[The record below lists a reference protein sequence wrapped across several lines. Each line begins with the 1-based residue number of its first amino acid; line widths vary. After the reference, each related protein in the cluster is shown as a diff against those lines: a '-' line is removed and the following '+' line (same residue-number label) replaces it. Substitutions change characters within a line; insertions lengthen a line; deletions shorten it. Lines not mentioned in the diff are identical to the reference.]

1 MMDNEGK
8 SNPFSCGIMKNTAIK
23 RRCIFVVA
31 LGILF
36 AAFKY
41 IDNDKSAYS
50 YVCVEN
56 DYNTSYITNAKSEK
70 ENLITYLN
78 TVNNKNLRIE
88 KPTAITV
95 DGLYVVALKSK
106 KDALEALKITLDK
119 YKRGSIKAYFKND
132 VRLMEVDTPTAN
144 LKTIEEA
151 VKDLEGKSRSVT
163 YVVKDNDT
171 LWSISRKFNVTL
183 NDIYNLN
190 PGISQRIYPGELL
203 KIKESKPLLTVV
215 TEKKSVYM
223 EDIPYETVTQ
233 KDDKMFINDSKV
245 LVRGKTGSKIVT
257 AILKYYNGEIVNKNV
272 INENVVSEPV
282 NEVIAVGDEPLPVTY
297 ATGNFIYPV
306 RGHITITSRY
316 GQRWGRLHAGID
328 IAASIGDPIYAA
340 DGGTVI
346 FSGWESGYGYLVK
359 IDHGNGYVT
368 YYGHASKLIVKKG
381 DKVYKGQEIAL
392 VGMTGNTT
400 GPHVHFEVRKNGVP
414 VNPQIYLK

>member
-1 MMDNEGK
+1 MDNEGK

-31 LGILF
+31 LVILF
-36 AAFKY
+36 AIAFKY
-41 IDNDKSAYS
+41 MENDKSAYS
-50 YVCVEN
+50 YVCAER
-56 DYNTSYITNAKSEK
+56 TNAKSEK
-70 ENLITYLN
+70 GNLIAYLN
-78 TVNNKNLRIE
+78 TVNNENLRIE

-95 DGLYVVALKSK
+95 DGLYVAALKSK
-106 KDALEALKITLDK
+106 KDALEALKIMLDK
-119 YKRGSIKAYFKND
+119 YKRGSISAYFKND
-132 VRLMEVDTPTAN
+132 IRLIEIDTPTTN

-151 VKDLEGKSRSVT
+151 VEELEGESRSVT

-171 LWSISRKFNVTL
+171 LWSISREFNVTL

-190 PGISQRIYPGELL
+190 PDISERIYPGELL
-203 KIKESKPLLTVV
+203 KIRESKPLLTVV
-215 TEKKSVYM
+215 AEKKSVYF

-245 LVRGKTGSKIVT
+245 LVRGKAGSKIVT

-272 INENVVSEPV
+272 INESVVCEPV
-282 NEVIAVGDEPLPVTY
+282 NEVIAVGDKPLPATY
-297 ATGNFIYPV
+297 ATGKFNYPI

-392 VGMTGNTT
+392 AGMTGNTT

-414 VNPQIYLK
+414 VNPQKYLK